1 MKFFPML
8 MTLTCS
14 AFLLNSP
21 AFADTKQ
28 DRKVSKAVTSK
39 AEQKSSKHNPKS
51 ANQSASRK
59 NQAKNAPTTTAD
71 RKTPTKQKNAQAQTS
86 PNQAKALKKSDPQ
99 RHKSKADTTSQQ
111 VQTQEKKRT
120 KRQALPANFAEEQV
134 QQKKDRKAKSVK
146 AVEKPV
152 PELDNTENNIAG
164 EAKSPTSSKKSTRRP
179 HKSGVASWYGGYFHG
194 RLTAN
199 GERYNMNELTAAHR
213 TLPFGTQVRVTNLR
227 NNKSVNVRINDRG
240 PYSKGRVIDLSRK
253 ANQIIDCH
261 LCQVSIEVLGK

>member
-14 AFLLNSP
+14 ALLFNAP
-21 AFADTKQ
+21 VFAETKQ
-28 DRKVSKAVTSK
+28 DRKASKTATSK
-39 AEQKSSKHNPKS
+39 AEQKSSKAKPNKT
-51 ANQSASRK
+51 SASK
-59 NQAKNAPTTTAD
+59 DQAKNTAKTVAD
-71 RKTPTKQKNAQAQTS
+71 RKASAKQKNAQAQQVQ
-86 PNQAKALKKSDPQ
+86 NQAQKQDNNPKKADKKS
-99 RHKSKADTTSQQ
+99 RKSTADVAPQQ
-111 VQTQEKKRT
+111 VQNPDKKRS
-120 KRQALPANFAEEQV
+120 KRQEQRPNLAKQQA
-134 QQKKDRKAKSVK
+134 QQKKDRKAKT
-146 AVEKPV
+146 AKPTSESIV
-152 PELDNTENNIAG
+152 AENQQNNIAG
-164 EAKSPTSSKKSTRRP
+164 ETPDSSKKAARRP

-227 NNKSVNVRINDRG
+227 NNKSVTVRINDRG

-261 LCQVSIEVLGK
+261 LCQVSIDVLGK